1 MTVPELCVYT
11 HNFFDRYDDPTAGEF
26 TFTADTVPAG
36 VSAGPYLFVCG
47 SIFNDGVHKAGDGDL
62 TPETFTGTVQPMRVP
77 PDFVALAQKITDYD
91 AAPPAVGAMF
101 PSPSTAGAAP
111 WPPART
117 SCPQTAAPT
126 TAGKSTN
133 GGNCNACKRFH

>member
-11 HNFFDRYDDPTAGEF
+11 HNFFDRYDDPAAGKF

-36 VSAGPYLFVCG
+36 VSAGQYFLVCG

-91 AAPPAVGAMF
+91 AADPGGGRYVSQSFNGWSGTMATGTDGLPADGCTHY
-101 PSPSTAGAAP
+101 SREINQ
-111 WPPART
+111 WR
-117 SCPQTAAPT
+117 
-126 TAGKSTN
+126 KL
-133 GGNCNACKRFH
+133 